1 MIMSL
6 LGFVFS
12 KIMGRELNK
21 SEMLEDPFI
30 QFRKWYQFA
39 KRIKI
44 IPFYN
49 RMVLSTVRKDRLP
62 SSRVVLLKMFDNRGF
77 VFFTNYRS
85 NKAIDIQNN
94 AATSILFYWPLIERQ
109 VRINGSV
116 EKTSRKDSKEYFRT
130 RPRKS
135 QIGAWASE
143 QSSILDCRKDF
154 ENRILKYTEKY
165 RGKDVPCPPY
175 WGGYR
180 LVPTSFDFWQARM
193 NRLHDRFSYIIN
205 NNEWV
210 VNRLSP

>member
-1 MIMSL
+1 MNLINHI
-6 LGFVFS
+6 FS
-12 KIMGRELNK
+12 RVMKRNLYKNK
-21 SEMLEDPFI
+21 MLKDPFT
-30 QFRKWYQFA
+30 QFEKWFYFV
-39 KRIKI
+39 KRLKI
-44 IPFYN
+44 IPFYD
-49 RMVLSTVRKDRLP
+49 RMGLSTISKEGIP
-62 SSRVVLLKMFDNRGF
+62 TSRIVLLKTIDSKGF
-77 VFFTNYRS
+77 VFFTNYKS
-85 NKAIDIQNN
+85 NKSIDIQLNPN
-94 AATSILFYWPLIERQ
+94 ASLLFYWPLIERQ